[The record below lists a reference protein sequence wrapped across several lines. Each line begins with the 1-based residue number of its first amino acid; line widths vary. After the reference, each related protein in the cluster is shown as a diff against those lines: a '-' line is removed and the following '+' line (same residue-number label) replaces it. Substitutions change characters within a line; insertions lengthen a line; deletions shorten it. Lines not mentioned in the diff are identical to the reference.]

1 MQERGPRRYATDASV
16 PAMVARRE
24 AHSDWSTPDFG
35 TQLALAAHLRGGDTS
50 MSCALSHPYAAMTDA
65 TMITDDDAT
74 LLERYRTLGDSAA
87 FAELSSRHRDVAV
100 RVARAVLGDAE
111 AAEDVAQEAL
121 LLAMAGAT
129 SFSGQGSVRAWI
141 AAIAANAAR
150 MRRRAEQTR
159 RRHEEQA
166 ANVPPNEPCSDIDGD
181 AVWSAVQRLPE
192 PVQEVVL
199 LRFRAGLE
207 VSEIARHLG
216 LSRFAVHKR
225 QRQALASLRRMLP
238 IGGVALLALL
248 AAPLPGE
255 TALPVQTRSL
265 GKCVILSAAIVMV
278 MLGLFL
284 IGRHHWSFASPSAP
298 TRAMDAAQALSL
310 PPLVDPPNPPVI
322 ADVPLW
328 HKFPADTD
336 MIVVVNMKEGKPAI
350 DAPGDLTQELVM
362 RARTLT
368 IGSRQ
373 AHSKY
378 WLCFQGP
385 GLWTA
390 IGNKRLEHWSA
401 SVGWKL
407 RRHGVAQA
415 WDLHAK
421 GDFTVQAPFVLMSP
435 QHDEAPL
442 SRIQLYAHL
451 TPKPAPDDGTYPA
464 VIIALDQDTVIVCG
478 QDIADELL
486 AVLSRDGTE
495 PLPLAK
501 ELDAL
506 PTDAWV
512 RLVSHGS
519 PAPDDPQLKDI
530 VSINGAILR
539 NGANIGS
546 GTKLHMRIRCL
557 TAPAA
562 QSLLTTGQEYLQFA
576 RTCMKNPE
584 FRNQFAQQLT
594 FIPEGERG
602 RKAAALIDGAYTCLD
617 QVVMQTTEGDVHID
631 ANWPDFNLEEVF
643 EHLIR
648 GPG

>member
-1 MQERGPRRYATDASV
+1 
-16 PAMVARRE
+16 
-24 AHSDWSTPDFG
+24 
-35 TQLALAAHLRGGDTS
+35 
-50 MSCALSHPYAAMTDA
+50 
-65 TMITDDDAT
+65 
-74 LLERYRTLGDSAA
+74 
-87 FAELSSRHRDVAV
+87 
-100 RVARAVLGDAE
+100 
-111 AAEDVAQEAL
+111 
-121 LLAMAGAT
+121 
-129 SFSGQGSVRAWI
+129 
-141 AAIAANAAR
+141 
-150 MRRRAEQTR
+150 
-159 RRHEEQA
+159 
-166 ANVPPNEPCSDIDGD
+166 
-181 AVWSAVQRLPE
+181 
-192 PVQEVVL
+192 
-199 LRFRAGLE
+199 
-207 VSEIARHLG
+207 
-216 LSRFAVHKR
+216 
-225 QRQALASLRRMLP
+225 
-238 IGGVALLALL
+238 
-248 AAPLPGE
+248 
-255 TALPVQTRSL
+255 
-265 GKCVILSAAIVMV
+265 
-278 MLGLFL
+278 
-284 IGRHHWSFASPSAP
+284 
-298 TRAMDAAQALSL
+298 
-310 PPLVDPPNPPVI
+310 
-322 ADVPLW
+322 
-328 HKFPADTD
+328 
-336 MIVVVNMKEGKPAI
+336 
-350 DAPGDLTQELVM
+350 
-362 RARTLT
+362 
-368 IGSRQ
+368 
-373 AHSKY
+373 
-378 WLCFQGP
+378 
-385 GLWTA
+385 
-390 IGNKRLEHWSA
+390 
-401 SVGWKL
+401 
-407 RRHGVAQA
+407 
-415 WDLHAK
+415 
-421 GDFTVQAPFVLMSP
+421 MSP